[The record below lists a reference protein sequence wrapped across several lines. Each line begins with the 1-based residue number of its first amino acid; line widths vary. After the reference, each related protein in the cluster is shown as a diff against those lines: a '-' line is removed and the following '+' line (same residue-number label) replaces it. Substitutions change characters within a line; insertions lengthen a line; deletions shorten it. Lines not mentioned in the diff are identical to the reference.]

1 MSELHPR
8 LVKNAI
14 EYGTALLKGD
24 GSHNTVLRL
33 HVEKEI
39 QLHQSTLTTVPEMKH
54 HLDRLLE
61 SAVTSQWK
69 DADTLWLV
77 AHAKMFNLKP
87 TLSDADPVWEKIVPF
102 MDGRFPAAVIA
113 RQYKSNWMRQGQW

>member
-24 GSHNTVLRL
+24 GSHNMVLRL

-39 QLHQSTLTTVPEMKH
+39 QLH

-77 AHAKMFNLKP
+77 AHAKMVD
-87 TLSDADPVWEKIVPF
+87 S
-102 MDGRFPAAVIA
+102 
-113 RQYKSNWMRQGQW
+113 RQQ

>member
-1 MSELHPR
+1 MKSWMWIKRNSFPHKFQMSELHPR

-54 HLDRLLE
+54 HLDR
-61 SAVTSQWK
+61 
-69 DADTLWLV
+69 
-77 AHAKMFNLKP
+77 
-87 TLSDADPVWEKIVPF
+87 
-102 MDGRFPAAVIA
+102 R
-113 RQYKSNWMRQGQW
+113 